1 MSPPVDRRQALT
13 TLGTVAG
20 SLAALPLVRAE
31 EGQPHPLGQPGTYEW
46 QPPDRPVTAAIMG
59 AGSRGNAYARY
70 ATRFP
75 DQLRIVGVAE
85 PIDHRNASMA
95 QTHQIP
101 EERRWDTWERAFD
114 GPRFC
119 DAIVIT
125 TPDHLHYGPA
135 MAALEKGY
143 DLLLEKAIAQ
153 SWPECRDI
161 LRSAVGNHAIV
172 GVGHVMRYSPYFRML
187 KHVVDSGRLGEV
199 VSVQHLEPIEHVH
212 MSHSFVRGNWR
223 NTAESN
229 PILLSK
235 SCHDLD
241 ILRWIIGRPC
251 RRVQSFGSLRVFRKE
266 MAPEGATPRCADGC
280 AVEPTCP
287 FSALRVYVRMG
298 ERWLHHKDTPGSDEA
313 SVREWLSRTSY
324 GRCVY
329 HLDNDV
335 VDHQTVNM
343 EFEDGITAAFSMEG
357 LTSYGGRRTRIMGT
371 RGDLVGDER
380 RLDVYDFSNRQRYEW
395 TVVEHG
401 PAATGGH
408 GGGDVGLVRDWVQA
422 ISRRDESLLTSNLA
436 ASMESH
442 LVGFT
447 AEESRHE
454 GGTLKVIPEGE
465 LVG

>member
-1 MSPPVDRRQALT
+1 MTPPIDRRQALT
-13 TLGTVAG
+13 ALGAVAG

-31 EGQPHPLGQPGTYEW
+31 EGQPHPLGKPKTYPWKRPE
-46 QPPDRPVTAAIMG
+46 RPVTAAIMG
-59 AGSRGNAYARY
+59 AGARGNGYASYAARY
-70 ATRFP
+70 P
-75 DQLRIVGVAE
+75 HELKIVGVAE
-85 PIDHRNASMA
+85 PIPHRNESMA
-95 QTHQIP
+95 AGHGIP
-101 EERRWDTWERAFD
+101 AEHRWDTWERVFE

-135 MAALEKGY
+135 LAALERGY

-153 SWPECRDI
+153 SWAECRDI
-161 LRSAVGNHAIV
+161 FTRAQENRAIV

-187 KHVVDSGRLGEV
+187 KHVVDSGRIGDV
-199 VSVQHLEPIEHVH
+199 VSVQHLEPIEHIH

-241 ILRWIIGRPC
+241 ILCWILGRPC
-251 RRVQSFGSLRVFRKE
+251 RRVQSFGSLRVFRRE
-266 MAPEGATPRCADGC
+266 MKPEGATARCADGC
-280 AVEPTCP
+280 AVEATCP
-287 FSALRVYVRMG
+287 FSALRIYVRG
-298 ERWLHHKDTPGSDEA
+298 GTRWLHHKDTPGEDEA
-313 SVREWLSRTSY
+313 SILEWLSRTNY

-329 HLDNDV
+329 QLDNDV

-343 EFEDGITAAFSMEG
+343 EFDGEITAALSMEG

-380 RLDVYDFSNRQRYEW
+380 RLDVYDFAERKRYEW
-395 TVVEHG
+395 TVAEH
-401 PAATGGH
+401 AKQLGGH
-408 GGGDVGLVRDWVQA
+408 GGGDSGLVRDWVQA
-422 ISRRDESLLTSNLA
+422 ISRRDEGLLTSTLA

-442 LVGFT
+442 LIGFT
-447 AEESRHE
+447 AEQSRHE
-454 GGTLKVIPEGE
+454 GGTLKVIPKGE
-465 LVG
+465 LPA

>member
-1 MSPPVDRRQALT
+1 MAHPIDRREALVA
-13 TLGTVAG
+13 LGAAAG

-31 EGQPHPLGQPGTYEW
+31 EGQPHPLGAPESYEW
-46 QPPDRPVTAAIMG
+46 KKPGRPVTAAIMG
-59 AGSRGNAYARY
+59 AGGRGRAYASY
-70 ATRFP
+70 AARFP
-75 DQLRIVGVAE
+75 EELNIVGVAE
-85 PIDHRNASMA
+85 PIPHRNESMA
-95 QTHQIP
+95 VAHEIP
-101 EERRWDTWERAFD
+101 AEQRWDTWERAFD

-135 MAALEKGY
+135 MAALELGY

-161 LRSAVGNHAIV
+161 YTRAEEKDAIV

-187 KHVVDSGRLGEV
+187 KHVVHSGRLGDV
-199 VSVQHLEPIEHVH
+199 VSVQHLEPVEHIH

-241 ILRWIIGRPC
+241 ILRWILGRPC
-251 RRVQSFGSLRVFRKE
+251 RRVQSFGSLTVFRRE
-266 MAPEGATPRCADGC
+266 MKPEGATARCADGC
-280 AVEPTCP
+280 AVEAECA
-287 FSALRVYVRMG
+287 FSALRIYPG
-298 ERWLHHKDTPGSDEA
+298 SDRWLQHKDTPGQDEA
-313 SVREWLSRTSY
+313 SVLEWLSRTNY

-329 HLDNDV
+329 QLDNDV
-335 VDHQTVNM
+335 LDHQTVNM
-343 EFEDGITAAFSMEG
+343 EFEGGITVAFSMEG
-357 LTSYGGRRTRIMGT
+357 LTSYGGRRTRIMGS

-380 RLDVYDFSNRQRYEW
+380 RLDVYDFSERTRYEW
-395 TVVEHG
+395 TVAEH
-401 PAATGGH
+401 AKTLGGH
-408 GGGDVGLVRDWVQA
+408 GGGDFGLTRDWVQA
-422 ISRRDESLLTSNLA
+422 ISRRDETLLTSNLA

-447 AEESRHE
+447 AEESRLE

-465 LVG
+465 LPA